1 MLIWDELTFKLNLIS
16 LKNTKWK
23 VVQLLKIIG
32 EYHHPNLAH
41 LWFCQRFVANSVN
54 ILLIYFTMNCINSL
68 LTLFLLLLQCHTQ
81 NSAPLQLSKNAYM
94 ASGINHLILGRYSIS
109 LTGFTSAV
117 FQDNFFTTP
126 FVNTIYN
133 IAQVYYSTAEMDAE
147 TYGPYYPD
155 TFLNFIWY

>member
-1 MLIWDELTFKLNLIS
+1 MQSCSTCNNNWRISSSKFDTPLI
-16 LKNTKWK
+16 
-23 VVQLLKIIG
+23 LLKICCKVSI
-32 EYHHPNLAH
+32 
-41 LWFCQRFVANSVN
+41 N

-94 ASGINHLILGRYSIS
+94 ASGIIHLILGRYSIS

-147 TYGPYYPD
+147 TCSPYYPN
-155 TFLNFIWY
+155 TLLNFIWY

>member
-1 MLIWDELTFKLNLIS
+1 
-16 LKNTKWK
+16 
-23 VVQLLKIIG
+23 
-32 EYHHPNLAH
+32 
-41 LWFCQRFVANSVN
+41 
-54 ILLIYFTMNCINSL
+54 MNCINSL

-94 ASGINHLILGRYSIS
+94 ASGIIHLILGRYSIS

-147 TYGPYYPD
+147 TCSPYYP
-155 TFLNFIWY
+155 TPYSILSGIRLMLQTIQTLISQPTCAASSKCPSSIKLPTTTCSCSPIIHSSAPISPSIK